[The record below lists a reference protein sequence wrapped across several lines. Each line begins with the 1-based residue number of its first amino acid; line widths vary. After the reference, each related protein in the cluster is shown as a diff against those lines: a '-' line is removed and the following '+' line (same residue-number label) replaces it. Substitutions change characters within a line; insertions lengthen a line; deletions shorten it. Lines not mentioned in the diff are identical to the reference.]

1 MIPQGES
8 LFEQYKNDV
17 RQRVSLRD
25 LVEEGNPKKLRQ
37 TGKSSILCCSPLRE
51 DRHPSFSVFEGG
63 GEYVAFDHATR
74 ESFDLYGFVE
84 KREGLDFVDAVKWC
98 GERAGLSWDDYK

>member
-1 MIPQGES
+1 MSAPGES
-8 LFEQYKNDV
+8 LFERYKNEV
-17 RQRVSLRD
+17 RDKLSLRE
-25 LVEEGNPKKLRQ
+25 LVEAGNPKKLRQ

-74 ESFDLYGFVE
+74 ESFDLYAFVE
-84 KREGLDFVDAVKWC
+84 KREGLDFVDAVKRC
-98 GERAGLSWDDYK
+98 GDRAGVSWEEF